1 MVLCSGASHASAKVA
16 NYRMALQKMDSI
28 TLGSLSETAVYLLL
42 RTVTDRAAVV
52 IEGVYP

>member
-1 MVLCSGASHASAKVA
+1 
-16 NYRMALQKMDSI
+16 MALQKMDSI